1 MTEKSPK
8 HQSGQALVVGMF
20 LLLVGSLAVLFFF
33 SSGQVT
39 AEKTRVTNTA
49 DAAAYSGALWRARI
63 LNYDAYSNR
72 AIIAHEVAIAQA
84 VTLVSWTQYVKT
96 LSSNLATVASIYPP
110 AGAVARAIARTANL
124 VARETQRVAPIDIRA
139 RDSFARILVAS
150 QDLLH
155 GSAIPAT
162 WSVAEEVTK
171 ANDPDFRLLAILV
184 GDGFLG
190 LTEKYAGES
199 RWRQARVIEDS
210 LDVFVRDRRF
220 QMNLPSLFG
229 GVCVPRVPTRFDLQK
244 AGGTGMP
251 SLQRWEAADA
261 HSLWMHSGR
270 VRRFRCRF
278 DGHQE
283 VPLGWGAADSPGLR
297 RDAAPRSPW
306 RATYGWDNSE
316 NANFGSARSI
326 NPWATDL
333 AVARTQHLAGYT
345 GIPAMRDLA
354 RVRPSRLGPTDP
366 SDPRPRYAVMVSRD
380 GSGLRTAST
389 IGVGGRLSPVEHF
402 AAGGLHQLSVAEL
415 YFMRPTN
422 FTTNRSTR
430 ADGKQEYA
438 SLYNPFWQARLTA
451 PTPAERAQAL
461 LLAH

>member
-1 MTEKSPK
+1 MTYRYQR

-139 RDSFARILVAS
+139 RDSFVRILVAS

-155 GSAIPAT
+155 VSAIPAT
-162 WSVAEEVTK
+162 WSVAEEVTN
-171 ANDPDFRLLAILV
+171 ANDPNFGLRAILV

-190 LTEKYAGES
+190 LTEKYSGES

-220 QMNLPSLFG
+220 QKTILPAPCL
-229 GVCVPRVPTRFDLQK
+229 PPLTRWELRK
-244 AGGTGMP
+244 AGGTGIS

-261 HSLWMHSGR
+261 HSLWASSGYW
-270 VRRFRCRF
+270 RRFRCRWS
-278 DGHQE
+278 HLE
-283 VPLGWGAADSPGLR
+283 IPLGWGAADSPGLR
-297 RDAAPRSPW
+297 RDASPRSPW

-345 GIPAMRDLA
+345 GIPLMRDLA
-354 RVRPSRLGPTDP
+354 RVRPGRVGPTDP

-389 IGVGGRLSPVEHF
+389 IGVGGRLSPEEHL
-402 AAGGLHQLSVAEL
+402 AAGGLHQLSAAEL
-415 YFMRPTN
+415 YFMRPRN
-422 FTTNRSTR
+422 FINNRSTR